1 MYNRIN
7 AIRIVS
13 VIIGF
18 LLSLPCAAQV
28 SLVRDGEAR
37 AVVLIADEP
46 SSVARYAIE
55 ELLWHVEKAT
65 GVVLKVMPESEASAE
80 VHTRIYIGQT
90 DAARRNEIEPE
101 RLLREAY
108 TMHSVGSVPA

>member
-1 MYNRIN
+1 MYYRTT

-13 VIIGF
+13 AIIGI

-37 AVVLIADEP
+37 AVVLRADEP

-55 ELLWHVEKAT
+55 ELVWHVEKAT
-65 GVVLKVMPESEASAE
+65 GITLKVMPESEAPAE
-80 VHTRIYIGQT
+80 VHTWVYIG
-90 DAARRNEIEPE
+90 
-101 RLLREAY
+101 
-108 TMHSVGSVPA
+108 